1 MDKELEDR
9 VQNIVAL
16 MEPVLDDRS
25 VPRNIRRAVSDGKD
39 KIQEKSDDLS
49 VQVST
54 AIYLLDEV
62 ANDINMPM
70 HARSEI
76 WNIISE
82 LERLKE
88 DIKE

>member
-1 MDKELEDR
+1 MDKELSAK
-9 VQNIVAL
+9 VQNIVSL
-16 MEPVLDDRS
+16 MDPVIGDRA
-25 VPRNIRRAVSDGKD
+25 VPRNIRRAVFESKE
-39 KIQEKSDDLS
+39 KISEKSDDIS

-76 WNIISE
+76 WGIISE
-82 LERLKE
+82 LEKLKE
-88 DIKE
+88 EIK